1 MKTYLVGGAVRDRL
15 LGIEVIERDWV
26 VVGATGND
34 MLARGLRR
42 VGRDFPVFLDPRSG
56 DQYALARRERKSGH
70 GYAGFEFEVDTGV
83 SLEDDL
89 GRRDLTIN
97 AIAEDLDGTLID
109 PYGGQADLERG
120 VLRHVSD
127 AFVEDP
133 LRVLR
138 VARFAARFA
147 TRGFTVAPETLALMG
162 EITDSGEL
170 DHLVAERVWE
180 ETRRALGETRPD
192 VYFATLRACG
202 ALATVFPEIER
213 LFGVPQPPRH
223 HPEIDTGIHILLC
236 LQLAARLELAP
247 IARFALLTHDLGKAL
262 TPPEQWP
269 SHIGHEQLGAAAVRV
284 LCARLRVPVKWR
296 ELALLVCLHHTRCHR
311 ALEMRASAI
320 VSLLEDLDA
329 TRNSERFEQFLAAC
343 EADARGRTGLED
355 EPYPQAA
362 HLRRACAA
370 AATISSA
377 SALASGLSGPQV
389 GAEMHRLRCVEV
401 ARVLQQAEPT

>member
-15 LGIEVIERDWV
+15 LGIDVIERDWV

-70 GYAGFEFEVDTGV
+70 GYAGFEFEVDAGV

-109 PYGGQADLERG
+109 PYGGRADLERG

-147 TRGFTVAPETLALMG
+147 ARGFIIAPETLALMR
-162 EITDSGEL
+162 EIAASGEL

-192 VYFATLRACG
+192 VFFTTLRACG

-213 LFGVPQPPRH
+213 LFGVPQTPRH

-247 IARFALLTHDLGKAL
+247 IVRFALLTHDLGKAL
-262 TPPEQWP
+262 TPPEKWP
-269 SHIGHEQLGAAAVRV
+269 SHIGHERLGAEAVRA
-284 LCARLRVPVKWR
+284 LCTRLRVPVKWR

-311 ALEMRASAI
+311 ALEMR
-320 VSLLEDLDA
+320 
-329 TRNSERFEQFLAAC
+329 
-343 EADARGRTGLED
+343 
-355 EPYPQAA
+355 
-362 HLRRACAA
+362 
-370 AATISSA
+370 
-377 SALASGLSGPQV
+377 
-389 GAEMHRLRCVEV
+389 
-401 ARVLQQAEPT
+401 